1 MKKIL
6 MILLI
11 IAGGVILPQ
20 TSSAQ
25 VDPPPDPVDTPIDG
39 GLSVLLGAGVVYGI
53 KKVKERR
60 KKQRE
65 DQNNL

>member
-1 MKKIL
+1 MSNWINKYCLDGI
-6 MILLI
+6 
-11 IAGGVILPQ
+11 VLPQ

-25 VDPPPDPVDTPIDG
+25 VDPPHDPVDAPIDG
-39 GLSVLLGAGVVYGI
+39 GLSVLFGTGVVYGI